1 MGFPNPLNQL
11 GSRILYTT
19 EMASGSVGG
28 FLSGVAASRHTA
40 TWDGSYGSHMTVY
53 VMSSGANGPA
63 AIRLADMTVGST
75 PMVTFPA
82 LAANSV
88 VAVQVGPGCSGA
100 DGHAGLTCYNFAP
113 PSMPALLV
121 DPGAGASWFRIVVVG
136 R

>member
-11 GSRILYTT
+11 GARILYTT
-19 EMASGSVGG
+19 EMASGSIGG
-28 FLSGVAASRHTA
+28 FLSSSAAVRHTA

-63 AIRLADMTVGST
+63 SIKLVDQTVGNT
-75 PMVTFPA
+75 PVVTFPT

-100 DGHAGLTCYNFAP
+100 DGHAGLTCYNFVP
-113 PSMPALLV
+113 PSLPALFV
-121 DPGAGASWFRIVVVG
+121 DPGAANSWFRIVVAG